1 MAASSS
7 SWAEVPQYPVF
18 STQTPE
24 LKAQIAEAIAA
35 LPAAH
40 RLRPVQNE
48 TFATPEEAYTRLKDW
63 GFTQGISLVKE
74 SANNKKGRWRIDC
87 SRHHKETRNSRRL
100 GVEDKQRLDTHS
112 EAFGCKFALYISQ
125 RKNLNGQW
133 AIGWTKYQHHN
144 H

>member
-7 SWAEVPQYPVF
+7 FWAEVLQYPVF

-35 LPAAH
+35 LPAAR

-74 SANNKKGRWRIDC
+74 SANNKKGRWQIEC
-87 SRHHKETRNSRRL
+87 SRHHKKNPQFS
-100 GVEDKQRLDTHS
+100 QI
-112 EAFGCKFALYISQ
+112 GCA
-125 RKNLNGQW
+125 R
-133 AIGWTKYQHHN
+133 
-144 H
+144 